1 MSSIAAQAPANA
13 WFARAAAWRV
23 PLAILAL
30 AALRFVAPYEALAT
44 NIVIYGLFTLGCNLL
59 LGYTGLLSFGQA
71 AFFGL
76 GAYGCGIVI
85 VHAGLPVLPAI
96 GLGMVVAIL
105 GAALIGAVAI
115 RSRGIYFAMV
125 TLALGQCVSAILYQ
139 MDGWT
144 GGENGL
150 RGLAATTANFG
161 LFTVD
166 LINPTQKFYFVLA
179 FVAVALALVE
189 RLLSSPLGIT
199 LEAIREN
206 EKRAVACGFDVQ
218 TTKWVVFVISG
229 AICGLAGALYAI
241 QLAIVPIDIVN
252 YHNSGLAV
260 MMALLGGINTF
271 FGPFVGAAVFLM
283 LEDVISN
290 YTSHWQLVVGI
301 LFIVLILFFPR
312 GIWGSLVEF
321 ARRRA

>member
-1 MSSIAAQAPANA
+1 MTSIAAAAPSSD
-13 WFARAAAWRV
+13 WFEKLARHRV
-23 PLAILAL
+23 LLAIVAL

-76 GAYGCGIVI
+76 GAYACGIAI

-96 GLGMVVAIL
+96 ATGATIGVL
-105 GAALIGAVAI
+105 GACVIGAMVI

-125 TLALGQCVSAILYQ
+125 TLALGQCVSALLYQ
-139 MDGWT
+139 ADGWT

-150 RGLAATTANFG
+150 RGIAATTANFG
-161 LFTVD
+161 LFRVD
-166 LINPTQKFYFVLA
+166 LINPTQKYWFVLA
-179 FVAVALALVE
+179 FVVIALVLVE
-189 RLLSSPLGIT
+189 RLLASPFGIT

-206 EKRAVACGFDVQ
+206 EKRAAACGYDVQ
-218 TTKWVVFVISG
+218 TTKWVVFIISG
-229 AICGLAGALYAI
+229 GICGLAGALYAI
-241 QLAIVPIDIVN
+241 QLSIVPIDIVN
-252 YHNSGLAV
+252 YHNSGLVV

-271 FGPFVGAAVFLM
+271 FGPFIGAAIFLM
-283 LEDVISN
+283 LEDVVSN
-290 YTSHWQLVVGI
+290 YTSHWQLVVGV
-301 LFIVLILFFPR
+301 LFIVLILFFPK
-312 GIWGSLVEF
+312 GIWGSLVGL